1 MTDTNHDEILQR
13 AHALVVVDD
22 GFYRWV
28 GDQSDVYGW
37 LKANG
42 FDRDYTGSTSNS
54 IEMNGED
61 YLEFCD
67 SVECITCT
75 DGVSGRIRCAP
86 NTLIDDLL
94 DRGAATL
101 TIT

>member
-28 GDQSDVYGW
+28 GDQSNVYGW

-67 SVECITCT
+67 SVECI
-75 DGVSGRIRCAP
+75 RCAP